1 MTTGTLWILMVLIP
15 GHLIA
20 ARYDTEAK
28 CKLVM
33 AKVIAIKPTFIIAAQ
48 CVQKPNDDGLAS

>member
-15 GHLIA
+15 GHMIA

-48 CVQKPNDDGLAS
+48 CVQKTER